1 MKTVRYFAIGTLLL
15 LGITACRKDL
25 LDTKPYNAVDANEI
39 WTSASLASLA
49 VNGVY
54 NALIQNSGDDY
65 TNSIS
70 QGNYLGLDAHTLSA
84 LDPTVSPRNN
94 WSSTHSL
101 LNGNASSSDALFSRA
116 WKQLYEKY
124 PWLR

>member
-1 MKTVRYFAIGTLLL
+1 MKTIRYFAIGTLLL

-25 LDTKPYNAVDANEI
+25 LDTKPYNAVDAKDI
-39 WTSASLASLA
+39 WTSASLAALA

-54 NALIQNSGDDY
+54 NALIQSSGEDY

-84 LDPTVSPRNN
+84 LDPTVSPRNTAPCVMN
-94 WSSTHSL
+94 S
-101 LNGNASSSDALFSRA
+101 
-116 WKQLYEKY
+116 
-124 PWLR
+124 